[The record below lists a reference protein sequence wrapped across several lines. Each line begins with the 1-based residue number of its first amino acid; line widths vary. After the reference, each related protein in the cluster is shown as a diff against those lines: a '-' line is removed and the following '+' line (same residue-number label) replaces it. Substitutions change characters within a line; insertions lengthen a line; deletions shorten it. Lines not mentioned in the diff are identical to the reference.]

1 MAIYNNDGFQE
12 TITGIDNNDG
22 FQETITGKG
31 TAQDTNIA
39 NFSFT

>member
-1 MAIYNNDGFQE
+1 MTIYNNDGFQE